1 MDLRLI
7 IGRLMLAIGVLLI
20 MAAKLAPTTIRTEL
34 YGTNLNFAWG
44 AVMVASGLLFIFA
57 SRKAK

>member
-7 IGRLMLAIGVLLI
+7 IGRLLLAIGLLLI
-20 MAAKLAPTTIRTEL
+20 MAAKLAPASIRTEL
-34 YGTNLNFAWG
+34 YGTNLNLAWG
-44 AVMVASGLLFIFA
+44 VVLVASGLLFSFA

>member
-1 MDLRLI
+1 
-7 IGRLMLAIGVLLI
+7 MLAIGVLLI